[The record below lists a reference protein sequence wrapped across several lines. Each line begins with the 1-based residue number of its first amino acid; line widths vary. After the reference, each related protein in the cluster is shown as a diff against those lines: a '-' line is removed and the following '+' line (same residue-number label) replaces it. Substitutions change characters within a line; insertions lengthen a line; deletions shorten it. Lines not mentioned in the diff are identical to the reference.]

1 MSSDFLCNV
10 FVTKRTSSFST
21 HLSSISLVTHSS
33 AFISLLKKKHC
44 TRLVSPSKICHK
56 LHSDYVTEAQ
66 LLVHLLWATCLPWVT
81 DLNGYSIQSNW
92 NVMCIIPTGA
102 QIFFWSFLY
111 TVEALQTDS
120 LVSTQLYLWQ
130 PSQNLTSLNSRT
142 DSVLLHFH
150 RQPVPVLLWTPFLY
164 PESVHSWRLPLY
176 FIHFISWTMK
186 CRTQTLRKPENKIP
200 WLFTDVVT
208 INTSETHFVFPWFSP
223 WLWQP
228 CNVNGKWRT
237 QTWKV
242 DQHILIPGILC
253 WEIWCGHP

>member
-33 AFISLLKKKHC
+33 AFISLLKMKYC

-66 LLVHLLWATCLPWVT
+66 LLVHLLWATCLPWVP

-120 LVSTQLYLWQ
+120 LVSTQLYLWR
-130 PSQNLTSLNSRT
+130 PSQNLTFS
-142 DSVLLHFH
+142 
-150 RQPVPVLLWTPFLY
+150 TP
-164 PESVHSWRLPLY
+164 
-176 FIHFISWTMK
+176 I
-186 CRTQTLRKPENKIP
+186 QTLYCYISISSQFQYCYGHLFCIP
-200 WLFTDVVT
+200 RVFTHESFHYTLSILSLEQWNV
-208 INTSETHFVFPWFSP
+208 ELK
-223 WLWQP
+223 LW
-228 CNVNGKWRT
+228 GDLK
-237 QTWKV
+237 
-242 DQHILIPGILC
+242 
-253 WEIWCGHP
+253 